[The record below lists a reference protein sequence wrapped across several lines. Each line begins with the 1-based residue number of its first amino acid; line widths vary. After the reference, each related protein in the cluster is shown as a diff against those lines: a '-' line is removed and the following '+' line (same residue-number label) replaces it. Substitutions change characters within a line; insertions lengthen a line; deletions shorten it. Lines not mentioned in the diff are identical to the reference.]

1 MGAKVRA
8 ETINDPVS
16 QEIAD
21 FLDGRNDGA
30 RLMRALYGEIGDAE
44 IPPRFKALIERWR
57 RRREG
62 R

>member
-8 ETINDPVS
+8 KAIIDPVS

-21 FLDGRNDGA
+21 FLDGRSDGA
-30 RLMRALYGEIGDAE
+30 RLMRALYGEIGDEE
-44 IPPRFKALIERWR
+44 IPPRFKAMIERWER
-57 RRREG
+57 RRNG